1 MVHAVLHLKVKDS
14 PSKLIKVDRSSPTA
28 AMFYFL
34 FPRGWARIRIPPNED
49 IARIR
54 MALKG
59 ISSFFQNICDRLD
72 FYLFYLYNFFFFF
85 FFCCMI
91 AGGWP
96 FLFAPKSQTIY
107 LSTFSAKLVINVNS
121 NQNIKCNACM
131 CIVCLQVLRG
141 SFN

>member
-1 MVHAVLHLKVKDS
+1 MNEQVHQHINELDVIDTKYTVHLKQHSILKRCMVHEVLHLKVKDS

-59 ISSFFQNICDRLD
+59 ISSFFRTSLI
-72 FYLFYLYNFFFFF
+72 
-85 FFCCMI
+85 
-91 AGGWP
+91 G
-96 FLFAPKSQTIY
+96 
-107 LSTFSAKLVINVNS
+107 
-121 NQNIKCNACM
+121 
-131 CIVCLQVLRG
+131 
-141 SFN
+141 